1 MAMLT
6 AEVTPFAEDFT
17 VVVEALRDFTQA
29 TGRVPVLLGGWE
41 VEDAAI
47 APPPSLARKLAAV
60 PHQPIHYTYC
70 RDFHAAREQA
80 AALFSRSM
88 RVAGEAITPA
98 QLAIVPNSSQGLL
111 LALTAL
117 RETGIT
123 RAVIASPTYYGAVA
137 VCRHLGLTCTFIPTL
152 DFLTGALDVP
162 RIAAAMRDPAA
173 VLLLTNP
180 AYSLG
185 VEYTPAQLQT
195 LFAALPAPSHILLDE
210 TRLGLHWQSDLPW
223 YAMDFPVNTIIL
235 RSPSKIFLLNGAKTS
250 ILIALPALV
259 RQMERLS
266 EALLGSVAGNAQ
278 AVTLAYLDAWE
289 RWWAELDAQRV
300 GPMRRWKRGVVAAF
314 QQNLTQIRAMLMPY
328 GCALSPVDSGPY
340 ALVGLAQRQSPAL
353 HSYRIAREQGVL
365 LMTSDYFYHYHPAW
379 QGFRMNLS
387 CCPIQAREGIARVF
401 GG

>member
-1 MAMLT
+1 MVSATTEMA
-6 AEVTPFAEDFT
+6 PFAEDFT

-47 APPPSLARKLAAV
+47 APPPSLARKLATV
-60 PHQPIHYTYC
+60 PHQPIHYTYS

-80 AALFSRSM
+80 AALFSRTM
-88 RVAGEAITPA
+88 RVDGEAITPA

-117 RETGIT
+117 REAGMT

-152 DFLTGALDVP
+152 DYLTGALDVS
-162 RIAAAMRDPAA
+162 RIAVAMRDPAA

-185 VEYTPAQLQT
+185 VEYTPEQLQT
-195 LFAALPAPSHILLDE
+195 LFAALPANASVLLDE
-210 TRLGLHWQSDLPW
+210 TRLGLHWQSDQPW
-223 YAMDFPVNTIIL
+223 YPMDFPANTIIL

-250 ILIALPALV
+250 ILIAPPHLV

-278 AVTLAYLDAWE
+278 AVTVAYLEAWE
-289 RWWAELDAQRV
+289 RWWGELDGHRV
-300 GPMRRWKRGVVAAF
+300 GPMRRWKRGVVTAF
-314 QQNLTQIRAMLMPY
+314 QQNLTQIRAMLAPY
-328 GCALSPVDSGPY
+328 DCAISPVDSGPY
-340 ALVGLAQRQSPAL
+340 ALVGLTNRLQPRL
-353 HSYRIAREQGVL
+353 HSYRIAHEQGVL
-365 LMTSDYFYHYHPAW
+365 LMTSDYFYHHHPAW

-387 CCPIQAREGIARVF
+387 CCPIQARKGITRVF